1 MCPRPYRAG
10 QRQAASE
17 QTRARIV
24 AAARD
29 LLISPGGYAN
39 FSIETVARQADV
51 ARMTVYHHFGS
62 KLGLLEALCDSL
74 ASSGGMQEL
83 ATAFQQPEPLA
94 ALNRFIEIFGRF
106 WDADRSVLRRLRA
119 LAALDPDV
127 GQLMQTRD
135 GWRRM
140 GIQVI
145 AQRLLVKQAPSALDT
160 HGENAPGSC
169 PDEQLASSHDT
180 AREGGAPGRWFAGG
194 PAPSG
199 DKTFNELVEV
209 LFTLTSFECFDTL
222 AGPTRSI
229 EAVVPVIQ
237 KLAHA
242 ALDLNKE

>member
-1 MCPRPYRAG
+1 MSPRPYRAG
-10 QRQAASE
+10 QRQTASE

-24 AAARD
+24 AAARE

-83 ATAFQQPEPLA
+83 VTAFQQPEPLA

-119 LAALDPDV
+119 LAVLDPDIE
-127 GQLMQTRD
+127 QLIQTRD
-135 GWRRM
+135 EWRRR
-140 GIQVI
+140 GLQVI
-145 AQRLLVKQAPSALDT
+145 AQRLLVQQAPSSEDA
-160 HGENAPGSC
+160 HRENAPGFC
-169 PDEQLASSHDT
+169 PDEQSASSHSAVRADSP
-180 AREGGAPGRWFAGG
+180 RGSWFAGRQA
-194 PAPSG
+194 PAG
-199 DKTFNELVEV
+199 NQTLDQCVEV
-209 LFTLTSFECFDTL
+209 LFTLTSFECFDML

-229 EAVVPVIQ
+229 EAVVPVMQ
-237 KLAHA
+237 QLARA
-242 ALDLNKE
+242 ALNLSEE

>member
-1 MCPRPYRAG
+1 MSPRPYRAG

-17 QTRARIV
+17 QTRARII

-29 LLISPGGYAN
+29 LLISPGGYTN

-119 LAALDPDV
+119 LAILDPDI
-127 GQLMQTRD
+127 GQLIQTRD
-135 GWRRM
+135 EWRRR

-145 AQRLLVKQAPSALDT
+145 AQRLLVKQAPSADDA
-160 HGENAPGSC
+160 HGENAPGFC
-169 PDEQLASSHDT
+169 PDEQSASP
-180 AREGGAPGRWFAGG
+180 RGPWLAGG
-194 PAPSG
+194 QVPSG
-199 DKTFNELVEV
+199 NKSPNEFVEV
-209 LFTLTSFECFDTL
+209 LFTLTSFECFDML
-222 AGPTRSI
+222 AGPNRSI